1 MNLLKDAKVIAA
13 LILAIG
19 IAAGAWFLRSGVV
32 AMAERG
38 RNVTVKGLAVR
49 EVDADQVY
57 WPIVFKEVGND
68 LPTLHKRIN
77 NVNQI
82 IVKFLKDGGLT
93 DEEIS
98 EYTYTPGEG
107 NKANLRYHV
116 KYRLNPEK
124 LSAFTGKNVI
134 TDITLDVI
142 GDTRET

>member
-57 WPIVFKEVGND
+57 WPIVFKEVGKGYGCVFVCFLTVLGWSVATIYHAVLVSGSLPWFCVGAGLLAAMFGAFALYGRRHRVD
-68 LPTLHKRIN
+68 L
-77 NVNQI
+77 
-82 IVKFLKDGGLT
+82 
-93 DEEIS
+93 
-98 EYTYTPGEG
+98 
-107 NKANLRYHV
+107 A
-116 KYRLNPEK
+116 
-124 LSAFTGKNVI
+124 
-134 TDITLDVI
+134 
-142 GDTRET
+142 